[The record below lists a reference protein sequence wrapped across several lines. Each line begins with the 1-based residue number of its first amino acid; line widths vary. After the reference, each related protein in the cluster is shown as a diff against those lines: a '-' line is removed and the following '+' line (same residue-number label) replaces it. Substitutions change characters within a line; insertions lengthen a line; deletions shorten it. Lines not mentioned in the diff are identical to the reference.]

1 MPTVPECS
9 PHSALCALVFE
20 EALEPANFERCQWGQ
35 LEAQFRGR
43 MGTALSQIDA
53 PLGRPGLPVPMPGGE
68 TVACPVQNRI
78 EIFLGGPGGARKPS
92 ASGLDLCEGSEDRTA
107 WNLGVSRPKPH
118 PVLGGSRATPASC
131 MHVCLSPGVQF
142 CTLAP
147 SAAGNPL
154 LPTDA
159 KCSLVL
165 SQGPWHCWVLGL
177 PSPSAVPGHE
187 DPQRVC

>member
-1 MPTVPECS
+1 
-9 PHSALCALVFE
+9 
-20 EALEPANFERCQWGQ
+20 
-35 LEAQFRGR
+35 

-53 PLGRPGLPVPMPGGE
+53 LLGRPGLPVSMPGGE
-68 TVACPVQNRI
+68 TVACPVQNGI
-78 EIFLGGPGGARKPS
+78 EIVTIFLGGQGGAGKPS
-92 ASGLDLCEGSEDRTA
+92 ASGLDLREGSEDRTA
-107 WNLGVSRPKPH
+107 WNLGVSR
-118 PVLGGSRATPASC
+118 ATPASY
-131 MHVCLSPGVQF
+131 MHVCLSPGAQF
-142 CTLAP
+142 CTLAL

-187 DPQRVC
+187 NPQRVC